1 MNQDVLRVYLRV
13 KRELIQALG
22 YKPAATTSLERREK
36 LTNVRFDI
44 KSKYSDSSVI
54 EIFDPRSNKIKGHY
68 FHERNEYRVQD
79 VILEPRQG
87 LIYSSDGELI
97 QESTNWPTSYLY
109 NSFPWNPKRYIQRL
123 CVESAIFLPSSTFG
137 HWLMED
143 LPLFISVLESN
154 LNSTVLVSRN
164 PPKFVSDLLH
174 ILDREIIYL
183 DGPVRVD
190 SLVFIQKNQDS
201 GWPHPRDLETLNNF
215 APFKAVKSIGIQ
227 TKNIYASRLG
237 SKRSP
242 MNEMRIENLFK
253 EHGFEV
259 YQMEKLNL
267 FDEIRLMSETLRL
280 AGVHGSGL
288 ANIIWMPP
296 GGTMFDI
303 VNNNYWTEAGHRLA
317 FLKLSKYEFLT
328 YQGTLQEEVNIG
340 VLGTKLKKVLEGNL
354 DFS

>member
-1 MNQDVLRVYLRV
+1 MLRVFLRV

-22 YKPAATTSLERREK
+22 YVPLNTVSLERREK
-36 LTNVRFDI
+36 ITNIRFKI
-44 KSKYSDSSVI
+44 QSKYSDSSVI
-54 EIFDPRSNKIKGHY
+54 EIFDPRNGKIKGHY
-68 FHERNEYRVQD
+68 FHERNEYHVQD
-79 VILEPRQG
+79 VILEPKQG
-87 LIYSSDGELI
+87 LIYSSEGELVE
-97 QESTNWPTSYLY
+97 ESTNWPTTYLY
-109 NSFPWNPKRYIQRL
+109 NSFPWNPNRHIHRL
-123 CVESAIFLPSSTFG
+123 HMESAIFLPSSAFG

-154 LNSTVLVSRN
+154 LNSAVLVSRN
-164 PPKFVSDLLH
+164 PPKFVSDLLQ
-174 ILDREIIYL
+174 ILDREIVYL

-201 GWPHPRDLETLNNF
+201 GWPHPRDIETLNNF
-215 APFKAVKSIGIQ
+215 PPFNAVKSTGARS
-227 TKNIYASRLG
+227 KNIYASRRG

-242 MNEMRIENLFK
+242 MNETGIENLFK
-253 EHGFEV
+253 VHGFEV

-288 ANIIWMPP
+288 SNIIWMPP
-296 GGTMFDI
+296 GGTMLDI

-328 YQGTLQEEVNIG
+328 YQGTFQEKVDLG
-340 VLGTKLKKVLEGNL
+340 VLETKLKKIISRDL

>member
-1 MNQDVLRVYLRV
+1 MNQDILRLYLRV

-22 YKPAATTSLERREK
+22 YSPVATVSLERRER
-36 LTNVRFDI
+36 LTNIRFKI
-44 KSKYSDSSVI
+44 QSKYSDSSVI
-54 EIFDPRSNKIKGHY
+54 EIFDPRSDKIKGHY
-68 FHERNEYRVQD
+68 FHERNEYHVQD
-79 VILEPRQG
+79 VILEPKQG

-97 QESTNWPTSYLY
+97 EESTNWPTSYLY
-109 NSFPWNPKRYIQRL
+109 NSFPWNPNRNIQRL
-123 CVESAIFLPSSTFG
+123 RIESAIFLPSSAFG

-164 PPKFVSDLLH
+164 PPKFVSDLLQ
-174 ILDREIIYL
+174 ILDREIVHL

-215 APFKAVKSIGIQ
+215 PPFKAAKSMGARP
-227 TKNIYASRLG
+227 KNIYASRRG

-242 MNEMRIENLFK
+242 INETEIENLFK

-267 FDEIRLMSETLRL
+267 IDEIRLMSETQRL

-288 ANIIWMPP
+288 SNVIWMPP
-296 GGTMFDI
+296 GGTMLDI

-328 YQGTLQEEVNIG
+328 YQGTLQEEVDIS
-340 VLGTKLKKVLEGNL
+340 VLETKLMKILSGDL